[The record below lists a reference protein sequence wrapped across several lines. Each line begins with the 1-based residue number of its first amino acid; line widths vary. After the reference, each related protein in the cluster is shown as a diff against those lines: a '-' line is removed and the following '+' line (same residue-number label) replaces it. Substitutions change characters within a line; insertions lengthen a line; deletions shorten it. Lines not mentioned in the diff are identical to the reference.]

1 MSKVRRRQEHQFTS
15 PYHINIMDTD
25 IQCIKVGLADD
36 HVLLRTALATLIN
49 SFGDCK
55 VIHQS
60 NDGREFVNYLKNG
73 SIPDV
78 ALLDLN
84 MPEMNGYE
92 TARHIQKNFSQVHV
106 LMLTMYDSELSLI
119 RLLQAGV
126 KGFLK
131 KDIHPSEL
139 KFAIHSVITSG
150 YYYSNHTADKLA
162 NLFRGGSEKRSPLHN
177 SLLTELELQFLKL
190 ACSELTYKEIAQK
203 MNLNP
208 RAVDNLRD
216 QLFFKLDVKSR
227 VGLAM
232 LAIRNGIVIL

>member
-1 MSKVRRRQEHQFTS
+1 MEKEV
-15 PYHINIMDTD
+15 PYIN
-25 IQCIKVGLADD
+25 VALADD
-36 HVLLRTALATLIN
+36 HILLRSALASLID

-60 NDGREFVNYLKNG
+60 NNG
-73 SIPDV
+73 KELIDWFENGLVPDV
-78 ALLDLN
+78 AVLDLN

-92 TARHIQKNFSQVHV
+92 AARVIQKKFPTVNV

-139 KFAIHSVITSG
+139 KFAIHSVMKAG
-150 YYYSNHTADKLA
+150 YYYSNHTAGKLA
-162 NLFRGGSEKRSPLHN
+162 NLFRSTDEKKNFLQNMMLSEQ
-177 SLLTELELQFLKL
+177 ELQFLKL
-190 ACSELTYKEIAQK
+190 ACSDLTYKEIAQK
-203 MNLNP
+203 MSLNP
-208 RAVDNLRD
+208 RSVDNLRD
-216 QLFFKLDVKSR
+216 QLFIKLDVKSR

-232 LAIRNGIVIL
+232 VAIKNGIVTL